1 MSKKTYSTKRRPLYA
16 FFSMLFGAFLM
27 VVLVISFNK
36 SVDDKEDEEKS
47 KSRIVQVKQQKKQ
60 VTQKPKPKPKPKPK
74 KQTPKAPP
82 PNLGN
87 MLGGI
92 SMNIPEFATAGIT
105 GDSKDLLDDIVE
117 DTVMSEGSVDS
128 KPKVSSRSPMEYPE
142 AAAKDG
148 IKGFVIVNLLIAKDG
163 SVEIAKVIE
172 SSPEGV
178 FDDVVLNGVRSWRF
192 APARYKGKPVKV
204 WAKQKISFN

>member
-1 MSKKTYSTKRRPLYA
+1 MANKIYDAKLRPVYA
-16 FFSMLFGAFLM
+16 FISMLFGALLM
-27 VVLVISFNK
+27 VILVISFNK
-36 SVDDKEDEEKS
+36 NVDEKEDKEKT
-47 KSRIVQVKQQKKQ
+47 KSRIVQLKQHKKQ
-60 VTQKPKPKPKPKPK
+60 VTKKPKPKPKPKPK

-87 MLGGI
+87 MLGGL
-92 SMNIPEFATAGIT
+92 SMNIPEFATNGIT
-105 GDSKDLLDDIVE
+105 GDSKDLLDDIME

-128 KPKVSSRSPMEYPE
+128 KPKVSARSPMEYPE
-142 AAAKDG
+142 EAAKDG

-163 SVEIAKVIE
+163 SVELAKIIE

-178 FDDVVLNGVRSWRF
+178 FDNTVLNGVRSWRF
-192 APARYKGKPVKV
+192 TPARYKGKPVKV

>member
-1 MSKKTYSTKRRPLYA
+1 MPNKIHSAKLRPLYA
-16 FFSMLFGAFLM
+16 LLSMIFGGLLM

-36 SVDDKEDEEKS
+36 NVDKKEDEQKA
-47 KSRIVQVKQQKKQ
+47 KSRIVQVKKVKK
-60 VTQKPKPKPKPKPK
+60 VSQKPKPKPKPKPK

-82 PNLGN
+82 PNLSN

-92 SMNIPEFATAGIT
+92 SMNIPEFATEGII
-105 GDSKDLLDDIVE
+105 GDSKDLLDGLVE

-128 KPKVSSRSPMEYPE
+128 KPKVSQRSTMEYPE
-142 AAAKDG
+142 DAAKNG
-148 IKGFVIVNLLIAKDG
+148 TKGYVIVNLLISKDG
-163 SVEIAKVIE
+163 SVELAKVIE

-178 FDDVVLNGVRSWRF
+178 FDNTVLNGVRAWRF
-192 APARYKGKPVKV
+192 TPARYKGKAVKV

>member
-1 MSKKTYSTKRRPLYA
+1 MSNKTYSTKKRPFYA
-16 FFSMLFGAFLM
+16 FLSMLFGAFLM

-36 SVDDKEDEEKS
+36 SVDDKEDEEKT

-60 VTQKPKPKPKPKPK
+60 VRQKPKPKPKPKPK
-74 KQTPKAPP
+74 KQTPKAPAP
-82 PNLGN
+82 DLGN

-92 SMNIPEFATAGIT
+92 AMNIPEFATEGIT

-128 KPKVSSRSPMEYPE
+128 KPKVSSRAPMEYPE
-142 AAAKDG
+142 DAAKDG

-178 FDDVVLNGVRSWRF
+178 FDDTVLNGVRSWRF
-192 APARYKGKPVKV
+192 SPARYKGKPVKV